1 MPIGIDVYIKE
12 PVTGLLPI
20 AYGDIRR
27 FQVPDVERHGGWMAK
42 RMAQAYPHL
51 TERQVPGWLRGIVYM
66 NEFLFLYQDHSVAL
80 AQAVRPDP
88 FNAKIVVWER
98 FVWAESPEYAPEAAE
113 FYGRMKVWAL
123 QQDADTI
130 VVGEQTDV
138 PPEMIKAKLGKLLER
153 KQLYARL

>member
-1 MPIGIDVYIKE
+1 MQQVEIIKD
-12 PVTGLLPI
+12 TIGLLPI

-27 FQVPDVERHGGWMAK
+27 FQVPDVERHGGWMAR

-66 NEFLFLYQDHSVAL
+66 NEFLFLYQDHSVCL

-88 FNAKIVVWER
+88 FTPKIVIWER
-98 FVWAESPEYAPEAAE
+98 FVWAESQDYIGEAAD
-113 FYGRMKVWAL
+113 FYARMKVWAL
-123 QQDADTI
+123 QQDSDTI

-138 PPEMIKAKLGKLLER
+138 PLEMIKAKLGKLLER